1 MDNTMD
7 YGADILTLVD
17 DDGVEHQFEVADTMD
32 YEDHQYM
39 ALVPVFDEAEELL
52 EDSGELLVLEMVEH
66 DGEGYLEPI
75 ADEDLF
81 KRNSTSSRNKACAI
95 PAVFAYKLFYLI
107 QHV

>member
-52 EDSGELLVLEMVEH
+52 EDSGELLVLE
-66 DGEGYLEPI
+66 PI

-81 KRNSTSSRNKACAI
+81 NTIAHMFMERLEEEFDF
-95 PAVFAYKLFYLI
+95 VEE
-107 QHV
+107 

>member
-32 YEDHQYM
+32 Y
-39 ALVPVFDEAEELL
+39 EAEELL

-81 KRNSTSSRNKACAI
+81 NTIAHMFMERLEEEFDF
-95 PAVFAYKLFYLI
+95 VEE
-107 QHV
+107 

>member
-75 ADEDLF
+75 AEADLF
-81 KRNSTSSRNKACAI
+81 YTIADMFMEGLEEELDF
-95 PAVFAYKLFYLI
+95 VEE
-107 QHV
+107 

>member
-39 ALVPVFDEAEELL
+39 ALVPVFDEA
-52 EDSGELLVLEMVEH
+52 GRAPRGQRRTAGPG
-66 DGEGYLEPI
+66 DGR
-75 ADEDLF
+75 A
-81 KRNSTSSRNKACAI
+81 
-95 PAVFAYKLFYLI
+95 
-107 QHV
+107 

>member
-66 DGEGYLEPI
+66 DGEGYLE
-75 ADEDLF
+75 DR
-81 KRNSTSSRNKACAI
+81 KS
-95 PAVFAYKLFYLI
+95 V
-107 QHV
+107 V

>member
-32 YEDHQYM
+32 YEGHQYM
-39 ALVPVFDEAEELL
+39 ALVQVFDEAEELL

-81 KRNSTSSRNKACAI
+81 NTIAHRVRERLEEEFDF
-95 PAVFAYKLFYLI
+95 VEE
-107 QHV
+107 

>member
-66 DGEGYLEPI
+66 DGEGYLEPL
-75 ADEDLF
+75 ADE
-81 KRNSTSSRNKACAI
+81 A
-95 PAVFAYKLFYLI
+95 LFYSIAPLFMERLEEEFDY
-107 QHV
+107 VDE

>member
-32 YEDHQYM
+32 YEGHQYM
-39 ALVPVFDEAEELL
+39 ALVPVFDEA
-52 EDSGELLVLEMVEH
+52 GELLVLELMDH

-81 KRNSTSSRNKACAI
+81 NTIAHMFMERLEEEFDF
-95 PAVFAYKLFYLI
+95 VEE
-107 QHV
+107 

>member
-52 EDSGELLVLEMVEH
+52 EDSGELLVLEMVDH
-66 DGEGYLEPI
+66 RRRGSLQYHRSYVYGASGRGIRLRRGIRPARFLLCSPI
-75 ADEDLF
+75 SCF
-81 KRNSTSSRNKACAI
+81 I
-95 PAVFAYKLFYLI
+95 
-107 QHV
+107 

>member
-39 ALVPVFDEAEELL
+39 ALVP
-52 EDSGELLVLEMVEH
+52 DSGELLVLEMVEH

-81 KRNSTSSRNKACAI
+81 NTIAHMFMERLEEEFDF
-95 PAVFAYKLFYLI
+95 VEE
-107 QHV
+107 

>member
-39 ALVPVFDEAEELL
+39 ALVPVFDEAE
-52 EDSGELLVLEMVEH
+52 
-66 DGEGYLEPI
+66 
-75 ADEDLF
+75 DL
-81 KRNSTSSRNKACAI
+81 S
-95 PAVFAYKLFYLI
+95 LI
-107 QHV
+107 HI

>member
-39 ALVPVFDEAEELL
+39 ALVPVSRRAPR
-52 EDSGELLVLEMVEH
+52 GQRRTAGPG
-66 DGEGYLEPI
+66 DGR
-75 ADEDLF
+75 A
-81 KRNSTSSRNKACAI
+81 
-95 PAVFAYKLFYLI
+95 
-107 QHV
+107 

>member
-39 ALVPVFDEAEELL
+39 ALDP
-52 EDSGELLVLEMVEH
+52 
-66 DGEGYLEPI
+66 
-75 ADEDLF
+75 
-81 KRNSTSSRNKACAI
+81 KSSLRTAANCWSWRW
-95 PAVFAYKLFYLI
+95 
-107 QHV
+107 

>member
-81 KRNSTSSRNKACAI
+81 NNIALMFMER
-95 PAVFAYKLFYLI
+95 L
-107 QHV
+107 